1 MKNIFDKLAL
11 KTGLDIKKMIRYGS
25 IACIS
30 LFSII
35 FFFGK
40 YNAMLAF
47 PIALTSIALS
57 FENIRINTIKKLL
70 KLIALDCLL
79 VLISFYAT
87 KHIYAGIFIN
97 FLTIFFIAYFLS
109 FSFNPK
115 IYKPFLMLFVFTSF
129 SHDNIKLLTNKL
141 LAVIFGCVFVVICNF
156 ILDKKNNNS
165 LLLDYSK
172 PLELLFKQI
181 ENIKNTTFDLNLYN
195 KLCKVLRSIN
205 YSIYISKSSK
215 YLTNLNGKFKLDM
228 FLHISL
234 LNNILYDKIYTK
246 KNIDES
252 FLKLIFKISDI
263 FETKNIDI
271 MYSTND
277 MNEFFNSILI
287 ETSNFSNIETREFLS
302 VIKNITTTLNN
313 YKKVS
318 EKDLKKPFTP
328 WKKTIFYKYKT
339 LFKTNFH
346 KNSTRLSFALRIS
359 ITLTICLFL
368 SHIFEISK
376 VIWISIT
383 IMSVMQIYYEDTL
396 GKQKD
401 RIKGNLIGIALFI
414 LITLLH
420 IKILA
425 WITLFCALFL
435 TYGFKEYY
443 KLSIFT
449 TLASL
454 SVASIYLDIHEIAI
468 LRVALVLLG
477 LLIVF
482 VANKFLFP
490 THVEDGIQILIAKL
504 LFYNKE
510 FIHMIKLNKYEDL
523 ADILILNS
531 LISEKLSLRNTILK
545 SDKVNNLI
553 ITNNLNMIRV
563 AYYELIK

>member
-1 MKNIFDKLAL
+1 MKNIFDKLIL
-11 KTGLDIKKMIRYGS
+11 KTGLDIKKMFRYGS

-35 FFFGK
+35 FFFGE

-57 FENIRINTIKKLL
+57 FENIRINPIKKLI
-70 KLIALDCLL
+70 KLIFLDCFL
-79 VLISFYAT
+79 VLISFYST
-87 KHIYAGIFIN
+87 KHIYIGIFIN
-97 FLTIFFIAYFLS
+97 FITIFFIAYFLN

-141 LAVIFGCVFVVICNF
+141 LAVIFGCILVVTCNF
-156 ILDKKNNNS
+156 ILDKKNKNT
-165 LLLDYSK
+165 LLLDYSM

-181 ENIKNTTFDLNLYN
+181 TNVKTTSFDLNLYN
-195 KLCKVLRSIN
+195 KLCKSLRDIN

-234 LNNILYDKIYTK
+234 LNNILYDKIHLQKSTDK
-246 KNIDES
+246 C
-252 FLKLIFKISDI
+252 FLDLVIKISDI
-263 FETKNIDI
+263 FESKNINILYNID
-271 MYSTND
+271 SLN
-277 MNEFFNSILI
+277 NFFDSILI
-287 ETSNFSNIETREFLS
+287 QTSEYSSIESKEFLS
-302 VIKNITTTLNN
+302 IIQNITITLSK

-318 EKDLKKPFTP
+318 EKDLKKPFTE
-328 WKKTIFYKYKT
+328 WKKTTFYKYRT

-359 ITLTICLFL
+359 ITLTSCLFL
-368 SHIFEISK
+368 SHILEISK
-376 VIWISIT
+376 IIWISIT
-383 IMSVMQIYYEDTL
+383 ILSVMQIYYEETL
-396 GKQKD
+396 SKEKE
-401 RIKGNLIGIALFI
+401 RLKGNLIGISLFI
-414 LITLLH
+414 FVSFLH
-420 IKILA
+420 IKSLS
-425 WITLFCALFL
+425 WIVLFLSLFL

-454 SVASIYLDIHEIAI
+454 SVASIYLNIHEIAI
-468 LRVALVLLG
+468 LRVGLVLLG
-477 LLIVF
+477 LLIIF
-482 VANKFLFP
+482 FANRFLFP
-490 THVEDGIQILIAKL
+490 TNVESGIQILIAKL

-510 FIHMIKLNKYEDL
+510 FIHMIKLNKHENL

-531 LISEKLSLRNTILK
+531 LISEKLYLRSTLLK
-545 SDKVNNLI
+545 NDKMDALI
-553 ITNNLNMIRV
+553 ITNNFNMISL